1 MRSHS
6 LSIAAAVACLMA
18 ACAPLPSVQASALI
32 QGPSMLAAGE
42 RVRLELVARLDRAA
56 AQETADGL
64 PGDIV
69 VQHGVRLYRMTYRSQ
84 INGRAIDASAV
95 VAVPDGPERVRGLV
109 IYLRGSEFSRSAS
122 PTNPSAFRT
131 TEAAVFGGNGFAVVV
146 PDYIGLGASPSPQAF
161 LLTEE
166 NVADFRAALAAAHTS
181 LDLERRTPLFI
192 TGFSQGGQ
200 LSAALHRDVEERPL
214 RGFDLK
220 GTVSVAGP
228 HELIQT
234 FARRL
239 DGPLARNPM
248 AIGYVT
254 WSAYTFAWR
263 EGRPLDEIFTPA
275 YVARVANWFGGDMEM
290 MEIAPEFPSHIEQ
303 ILQPAF
309 LQSLRSG
316 EDFWFSRGLKANE
329 TYDWAPRAPLRV
341 VLGGA
346 DEQVDPQSTRILF
359 ETARARGGNVSII
372 ETPGFSHMQAGDAAY
387 ASSLDWFESLAAE

>member
-6 LSIAAAVACLMA
+6 FSIAAAVACLMA

-32 QGPSMLAAGE
+32 QGPSVLAPGE

-95 VAVPDGPERVRGLV
+95 VAVPDGPEGVRGLV
-109 IYLRGSEFSRSAS
+109 LYLRGSEFSRSAA
-122 PTNPSAFRT
+122 PTASNAFWT

-146 PDYIGLGASPSPQAF
+146 PDYIGMGASPSPQAF

-166 NVADFRAALAAAHTS
+166 NVADFRAALTAAATA
-181 LDLERRTPLFI
+181 LNLERRTSLFI

-200 LSAALHRDVEERPL
+200 LSAALHRDLEATPL

-220 GTVSVAGP
+220 ATVSVAGP
-228 HELIQT
+228 HELVQT
-234 FARRL
+234 FARRVQE
-239 DGPLARNPM
+239 PLASNPM
-248 AIGYVT
+248 AIGLVA
-254 WSAYTFAWR
+254 WGAYSLATR
-263 EGRPLDEIFTPA
+263 EGRPLDEVFTATYAP
-275 YVARVANWFGGDMEM
+275 RVPNWFGGDMEM
-290 MEIAPEFPSHIEQ
+290 MQIAPEFPSHVDQ
-303 ILQPAF
+303 IFQPAF

-316 EDFWFSRGLKANE
+316 EDFWFTRRLKANE

-346 DEQVDPQSTRILF
+346 DTQVDPQASRIF
-359 ETARARGGNVSII
+359 YETARARGGSVSIL
-372 ETPGFSHMQAGDAAY
+372 ETPGLSHQQTGDSAFATTL
-387 ASSLDWFESLAAE
+387 AWFETMVPQ